1 MRRYSIAEL
10 ERAYKNN
17 DKPSRAMVWTAV
29 PQLIKDVRRLRR
41 ERNNTHKLARKNMGD
56 SS

>member
-1 MRRYSIAEL
+1 MFD
-10 ERAYKNN
+10 N